1 MQAEGEKVHR
11 THLVDGGGGERM
23 NYILQAEHTP
33 VPDPALNEAM
43 HQHHPQPTPYV
54 NACSYQFI
62 RKRKAKNEIEEKIK
76 IKISRRYI

>member
-1 MQAEGEKVHR
+1 MQAEGGKVHR

-23 NYILQAEHTP
+23 NYILQAEHTL
-33 VPDPALNEAM
+33 VPDPALKEAM

-62 RKRKAKNEIEEKIK
+62 RKKKTQKKKKKKRK
-76 IKISRRYI
+76 R